1 MALRSA
7 KVDGLQLWVTWWNI
21 SSSLKN
27 KSERV
32 RGREERCENRR
43 EKELHSQFYNSD
55 PKDSELV
62 GVGGGG
68 HQHFLG
74 ADGIYMHHGTPLQHQ
89 SMSLGVAILNIR

>member
-62 GVGGGG
+62 GVGGG
-68 HQHFLG
+68 
-74 ADGIYMHHGTPLQHQ
+74 DT
-89 SMSLGVAILNIR
+89 NISWERMGFTCITELPYNTSQCHWGWLF